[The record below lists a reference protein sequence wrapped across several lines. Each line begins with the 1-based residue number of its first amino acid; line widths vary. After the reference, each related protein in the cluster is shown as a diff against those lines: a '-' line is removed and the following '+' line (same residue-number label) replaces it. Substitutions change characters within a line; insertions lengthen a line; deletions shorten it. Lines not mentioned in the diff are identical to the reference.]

1 MKLLQRSVIRREKM
15 ATKVIHTTRTDG
27 GWYQK
32 PFADKPPLTEEQ
44 KLNKIKANA
53 IRECLK
59 VTQGFYDDTLEY
71 AALLEEGKL

>member
-1 MKLLQRSVIRREKM
+1 M

-53 IRECLK
+53 IREAVK
-59 VTQGFYDDTLEY
+59 ATKTTTQTYDGVEFMMCEDCDLLEY
-71 AALLEEGKL
+71 ADKLEAGTL